1 MVSKRKLAPGDQRD
15 ERHSTHAPVDVSEM
29 QLPAAAPHAASS
41 LGLNDAAAALAAAR
55 TSFEQLSALQR
66 LKARIAESPA
76 TEGGDELGAVLG
88 FLFALYLLPAS
99 RPLRKTLVAV
109 VAAAEA
115 KAEAKAEAINSATSD
130 GGGGRG
136 GGGGGGG
143 GGENL
148 AVAAAN
154 AAVGRYYAAV
164 FGSGSGWQ
172 PPASLAG
179 ASAEVATFLACLEV
193 PLLVTPLLEGSSSRG
208 VDRVAECLAVFASI
222 LAVHQA
228 PLALAAGSS
237 E

>member
-115 KAEAKAEAINSATSD
+115 KAEAISSATSD
-130 GGGGRG
+130 GGGGRS

>member
-1 MVSKRKLAPGDQRD
+1 
-15 ERHSTHAPVDVSEM
+15 M

-115 KAEAKAEAINSATSD
+115 KAEAINSATSD

-136 GGGGGGG
+136 GRGG